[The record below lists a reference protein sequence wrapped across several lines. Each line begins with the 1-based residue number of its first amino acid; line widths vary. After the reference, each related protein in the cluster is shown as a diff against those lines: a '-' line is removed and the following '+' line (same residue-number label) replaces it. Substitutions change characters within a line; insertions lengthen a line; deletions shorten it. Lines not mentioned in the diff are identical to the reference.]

1 MGTQFIFQVDVILR
15 FHGLSYLKPSYL
27 VRWLCCDPFVYYF
40 ITGYPGQYNAMAAS
54 SIIDLKGGNGFDPF
68 YHHDGNFFIV
78 DSYPKG

>member
-1 MGTQFIFQVDVILR
+1 
-15 FHGLSYLKPSYL
+15 
-27 VRWLCCDPFVYYF
+27 
-40 ITGYPGQYNAMAAS
+40 MAAS